1 MPIVQQMIKDD
12 GGEGKAVEVKPGEHG
27 LGIFNTLLN
36 NPDTYHATWVFMAW
50 EGVIAKQKGVELN
63 VFDLS
68 NIPYGYTPILV
79 GREDILESMQDKVKA
94 FLAATAKGYQ

>member
-1 MPIVQQMIKDD
+1 MPIVQQLIKDD

-36 NPDTYHATWVFMAW
+36 NPDTYHATWVFMPW
-50 EGVIAKQKGVELN
+50 EGVIARQKGVGLN

-68 NIPYGYTPILV
+68 NIP
-79 GREDILESMQDKVKA
+79 
-94 FLAATAKGYQ
+94 